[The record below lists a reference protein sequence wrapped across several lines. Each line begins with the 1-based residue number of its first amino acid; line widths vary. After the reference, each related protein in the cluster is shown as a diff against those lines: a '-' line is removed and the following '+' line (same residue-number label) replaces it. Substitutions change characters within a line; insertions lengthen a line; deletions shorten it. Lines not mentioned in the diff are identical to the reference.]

1 MNTYYLY
8 ILASKKNGT
17 LYVGVTS
24 NLLKRIYEHKT
35 KIIEGFTKEHSVD
48 KLIYFEV
55 THDVEAAI
63 NREKQIKSWNRAWKI
78 RLIKKSNPDWEDLYY
93 KLIG

>member
-1 MNTYYLY
+1 MSSPNVLVGDPWTNTWNTYYLY

-35 KIIEGFTKEHSVD
+35 KIIEGFTKEYSVD

-63 NREKQIKSWNRAWKI
+63 NREKQIKSWNRAW
-78 RLIKKSNPDWEDLYY
+78 EDS
-93 KLIG
+93 IN